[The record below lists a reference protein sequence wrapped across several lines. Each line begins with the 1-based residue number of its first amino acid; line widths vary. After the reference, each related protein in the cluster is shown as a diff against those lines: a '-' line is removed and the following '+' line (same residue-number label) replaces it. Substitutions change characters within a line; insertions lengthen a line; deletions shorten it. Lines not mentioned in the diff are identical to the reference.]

1 MTYIKDALV
10 VILAVILA
18 VIIFVGSIVVTVS
31 VGYFIGMVIAIMPFV
46 SDLLIDGVGVTKQQ
60 IPVITAWM
68 AVLRLVVTTSI
79 SLRNRKEL
87 TLNADDHR

>member
-1 MTYIKDALV
+1 M
-10 VILAVILA
+10 AVILA
-18 VIIFVGSIVVTVS
+18 VIIFVGAIIVTVS

-46 SDLLIDGVGVTKQQ
+46 SDLLINGVGVTKQQ

-79 SLRNRKEL
+79 SFRNWKEL